1 MVALAPGSEAETFHV
16 AHLEATD
23 FIESRPRAVLGMV
36 PGEIVTT
43 DAGYAEKISVE
54 DDILKIAVIERHKNT
69 HHIGIGY
76 IKGYGL
82 KSGAVATSI
91 SHDSHN
97 IIVVGAN
104 EEDMA
109 AAVNRVVE
117 LGGGIVVM
125 DDGRWVQCSVLL
137 LPWC

>member
-1 MVALAPGSEAETFHV
+1 M
-16 AHLEATD
+16 
-23 FIESRPRAVLGMV
+23 
-36 PGEIVTT
+36 
-43 DAGYAEKISVE
+43 
-54 DDILKIAVIERHKNT
+54 KIAVVERHKNT

-117 LGGGIVVM
+117 LGGGMIPFDANRM
-125 DDGRWVQCSVLL
+125 GVLIK
-137 LPWC
+137 